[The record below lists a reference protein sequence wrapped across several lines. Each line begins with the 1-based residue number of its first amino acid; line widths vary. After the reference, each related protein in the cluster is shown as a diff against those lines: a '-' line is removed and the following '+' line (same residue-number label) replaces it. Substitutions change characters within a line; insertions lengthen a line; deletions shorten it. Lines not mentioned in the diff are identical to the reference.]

1 MTLDLDKMLD
11 RIRARQWALADFDW
25 DAPGAD
31 RITDEQRPS
40 LRAFMAD
47 LVWIEQVGARG
58 FAALSRQAED
68 PTLAEIYRWFHAEE
82 QRHANAEL
90 ALMRRWGMLDDGRTP
105 RPNTNIR
112 LVIGWLDRFG
122 DDLPLR
128 VLGTVIPLLEV
139 ALDGAL
145 LKFLLDEVH
154 DPLCHEVFERINNDE
169 SRHLAV
175 DFHVLGLLGQQ
186 SDGTTTWASVRELL
200 NPGTLAAVPIGLP
213 LFTKMRDNLV
223 GMGLAPERLEAA
235 IERFGQLAAREP
247 GAANNPSYRRLTYG
261 TPKLFEEGHW
271 INALAEVLVALT
283 DRIPPAALGEPPSWI
298 DQLTWEPVA

>member
-11 RIRARQWALADFDW
+11 RIRSRQWALADFDW
-25 DAPGAD
+25 DSPGAD
-31 RITDEQRPS
+31 QITDDQRPS
-40 LRAFMAD
+40 VRAFMAD

-58 FAALSRQAED
+58 FAALSRKVDD

-90 ALMRRWGMLDDGRTP
+90 ALMRRWDMLDAGRIP
-105 RPNTNIR
+105 EPNTNIR
-112 LVIGWLDRFG
+112 LVMGWLERFA

-128 VLGTVIPLLEV
+128 ALGTVIPLLEV

-154 DPLCHEVFERINNDE
+154 DPLCHAVFERINNDE

-175 DFHVLGLLGQQ
+175 DFHVLGMLGEQATGNATWESARDLLRPGVL
-186 SDGTTTWASVRELL
+186 AS
-200 NPGTLAAVPIGLP
+200 APIGLP

-223 GMGLAPERLEAA
+223 AMGLEPQRLEAA
-235 IERFGQLAAREP
+235 IERFGQLADREP
-247 GAANNPSYRRLTYG
+247 GATNNPSYRRLSYAAS
-261 TPKLFEEGHW
+261 KLFDEGHW
-271 INALAEVLVALT
+271 INTLAEVLVVIT
-283 DRIPPAALGEPPSWI
+283 DHIPAAALGRPPSWI
-298 DQLTWEPVA
+298 DQLTYEPVA